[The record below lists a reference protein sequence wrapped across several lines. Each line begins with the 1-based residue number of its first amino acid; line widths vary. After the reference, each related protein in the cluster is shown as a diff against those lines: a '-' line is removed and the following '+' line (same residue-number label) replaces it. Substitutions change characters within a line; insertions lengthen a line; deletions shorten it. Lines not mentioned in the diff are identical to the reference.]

1 MSASPAVYESLAKL
15 IAYVDDRPEF
25 QSQVTLF
32 LNSVGYRIDRSFD
45 DPTTGFH
52 AVGLVSTTSDK
63 PPVLVFRG
71 TDGAS
76 DDSALGDRRAIG
88 FNQIEAN
95 RSAIS
100 DWLTRIAQD
109 ASNPDR
115 LLPDAIGHSLGGA
128 LAQLTAAQL
137 TSLVGD
143 IVTFNSPGTSR
154 AAVDTFLGNG
164 GAGEK
169 VTHYVVNGD
178 IVSLGGEAFL
188 PGTAILQSF
197 TDPQIDPTLVLPG
210 DPILA
215 RDKHTRRDLL
225 SNPPSGFSQTEIS
238 VEQLNSPA
246 FTYTNDSSFRE
257 FSLALAVANLQLLV
271 ASSTR
276 GALEFTRTSEGFSF
290 LGLINLALTALN
302 PINPNLLVG
311 DGLNNF
317 ALASQGNDSVF
328 GEGGN
333 DTLFG
338 GQSNDLILGGRND
351 DLLFGD
357 RGADTIYGGRGN
369 DTLLGGNGDDFL
381 GGDFGVN
388 ILTGGGG
395 SDRFVIQPSRGI
407 DTVLDFN
414 MGEDFLELADGL
426 QFSDISLEQNGLNTL
441 VRSNSDGQSLMF
453 LNNVIART
461 IGLSDFLSMP
471 LPFP

>member
-1 MSASPAVYESLAKL
+1 MSASPTVYESLAKL

-25 QSQVTLF
+25 QSQVTVF

-45 DPTTGFH
+45 DPATGFH

-95 RSAIS
+95 KSAIS

-115 LLPDAIGHSLGGA
+115 LLPDLLGHSLGGA

-154 AAVDTFLGNG
+154 AAANTFLDNG
-164 GAGEK
+164 GTDK
-169 VTHYVVNGD
+169 NVTHYVVNGD

-188 PGTAILQSF
+188 PGTAILQSLI
-197 TDPQIDPTLVLPG
+197 DPQIDPTIVLPG
-210 DPILA
+210 NAIIA

-225 SNPPSGFSQTEIS
+225 SNPPIGFSQTEIPI
-238 VEQLNSPA
+238 EQLNSPA
-246 FTYTNDSSFRE
+246 FTYTSDSNFRE
-257 FSLALAVANLQLLV
+257 FSLALAVANPQLLA

-276 GALEFTRTSEGFSF
+276 GALEFTRTSDGFSF

-311 DGLNNF
+311 DDLNNL

-328 GEGGN
+328 GGGGN

-338 GQSNDLILGGRND
+338 GQSNDLIIGGRND
-351 DLLFGD
+351 DLLLGD
-357 RGADTIYGGRGN
+357 RGADAIYGGRGN
-369 DTLLGGNGDDFL
+369 DTLVGGNGNDFL
-381 GGDFGVN
+381 SGDFGINV
-388 ILTGGGG
+388 LTGGGG
-395 SDRFVIQPSRGI
+395 SDRFAIQPSRGN
-407 DTVLDFN
+407 DTVLDFSVD
-414 MGEDFLELADGL
+414 EDFLELVGGL
-426 QFSDISLEQNGLNTL
+426 QFGDISLEQSGLNTL
-441 VRSNSDGQSLMF
+441 IRRNSDGQELMI
-453 LNNVIART
+453 LNNVIASS
-461 IGLSDFLSMP
+461 IGTSTFISQP